1 MQTYSF
7 LVDLAGTVLAIA
19 FLVFSFIYVHNDLK
33 KKKKRDLLHFFFVLF
48 FFFVVQMILKTDKG
62 TNFAS
67 DLTPT
72 HLRLLVNE
80 FWAAYNLHRGVAKS
94 DRSVLHLD

>member
-33 KKKKRDLLHFFFVLF
+33 KREMSSIFFVLF

>member
-33 KKKKRDLLHFFFVLF
+33 KKRDVLHFFCFVFLF
-48 FFFVVQMILKTDKG
+48 CSANDPKNRQGHKFRIRPDPYSFK
-62 TNFAS
+62 AS
-67 DLTPT
+67 S
-72 HLRLLVNE
+72 E
-80 FWAAYNLHRGVAKS
+80 
-94 DRSVLHLD
+94 